1 MVTEM
6 ELREGEGADMDPV
19 VVRLRKASP
28 KVTGGVLRVREAALA
43 DGLFSGK
50 VKVLGALAVA
60 VAIRCEPCVEM
71 YIERAVDAGA
81 TFEEVVEFLNVAMAM
96 QGCPGEAWALKAL
109 DLFQRLAEPRAANSS
124 ENDSE
129 TQADPEGRG
138 SPRARDGCESTRLEM
153 NPKEV

>member
-1 MVTEM
+1 M
-6 ELREGEGADMDPV
+6 ELANGGETHIDPV
-19 VVRLRKASP
+19 VVKLRKASP

-43 DGLFSGK
+43 DGLFSAK

-71 YIERAVDAGA
+71 YVERAAEAGA

-109 DLFQRLAEPRAANSS
+109 ALFSRLS
-124 ENDSE
+124 ENRQRSP
-129 TQADPEGRG
+129 AVNPEDASG
-138 SPRARDGCESTRLEM
+138 S
-153 NPKEV
+153 